1 MKALFKAIMILSKL
15 LSGTAGISFLEYPK
29 PKNILGLSFYHE
41 KRAELIKA
49 RLSFPSLPVF
59 NVTIIAFRILFDK
72 RFLQLSAKKSILII
86 SREKKYHADNHSKYH
101 FASSAS
107 SVTLGG
113 FSLHHFSHASA
124 SEALNSFLLISFRE
138 IFHPNE
144 VLNAI

>member
-72 RFLQLSAKKSILII
+72 RFLQLSVKKINP
-86 SREKKYHADNHSKYH
+86 DN
-101 FASSAS
+101 
-107 SVTLGG
+107 L
-113 FSLHHFSHASA
+113 
-124 SEALNSFLLISFRE
+124 R
-138 IFHPNE
+138 
-144 VLNAI
+144 